1 MRKDFLEI
9 LSGELIAVTG
19 GLLAGLSLAIFKDKL
34 LLIPGL
40 FILLPGILEM
50 RGNISG
56 SLAAR
61 IGSALHL
68 GTLSVNAK
76 YNNKIILGNIFASF
90 LLAIFVSLILGSLA
104 YIATLIFFHIQFI
117 EIIYISVFA
126 AIFSNIILLPLTI
139 KTSLWLYKKGHDPD
153 NIMGPYITTVGDV
166 VCILAVLLAITIIV

>member
-40 FILLPGILEM
+40 FILLPGLLEM

-68 GTLSVNAK
+68 GTLSANAK
-76 YNNKIILGNIFASF
+76 YNNKIIVRNIFASF
-90 LLAIFVSLILGSLA
+90 LLVIFVSLVLGSLA
-104 YIATLIFFHIQFI
+104 YVATLIFFKIQFI

-153 NIMGPYITTVGDV
+153 NIMGPYITTIGDV
-166 VCILAVLLAITIIV
+166 VCILAILLAITIVV

>member
-9 LSGELIAVTG
+9 FSGELIAVTG
-19 GLLAGLSLAIFKDKL
+19 GLIAGLSLAIFKNKL

-40 FILLPGILEM
+40 FILLPGFLEM

-68 GTLSVNAK
+68 GTLSADSK
-76 YNNKIILGNIFASF
+76 YNNKIIVKNILASF
-90 LLAIFVSLILGSLA
+90 LLVIFVSLVLGSLA
-104 YIATLIFFHIQFI
+104 YIATLLFFHIKFI
-117 EIIYISVFA
+117 EIIYISLFA
-126 AIFSNIILLPLTI
+126 AILSNVVLLPLTI
-139 KTSLWLYKKGHDPD
+139 RTSLWLYKKGHDPD

-166 VCILAVLLAITIIV
+166 VSIFAILLAITIIV

>member
-40 FILLPGILEM
+40 FILLPGLLEM

-68 GTLSVNAK
+68 GTLSANAK
-76 YNNKIILGNIFASF
+76 FNNKTILRNIFASF
-90 LLAIFVSLILGSLA
+90 LLVIFVSLVLGSLA
-104 YIATLIFFHIQFI
+104 YVATLIFFKIQFI

-126 AIFSNIILLPLTI
+126 AVLSNIILLPLTI

-153 NIMGPYITTVGDV
+153 NIMGPYITTIGDV
-166 VCILAVLLAITIIV
+166 VCILAILLAITVVV